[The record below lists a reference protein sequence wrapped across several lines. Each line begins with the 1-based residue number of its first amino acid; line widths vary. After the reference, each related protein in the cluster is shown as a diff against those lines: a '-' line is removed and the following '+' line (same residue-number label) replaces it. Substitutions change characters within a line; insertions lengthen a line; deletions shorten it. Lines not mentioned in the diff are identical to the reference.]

1 MIIVN
6 LHHVALILDT
16 HTRAH
21 THQLGSISLLFF
33 LHLFLDL
40 MTLACQAGSE
50 LLVFLCK

>member
-6 LHHVALILDT
+6 LHHVALILDA

-33 LHLFLDL
+33 ASLLGFND
-40 MTLACQAGSE
+40 ACLSGR
-50 LLVFLCK
+50 K